1 MQFPE
6 KIAALLLGEE
16 YRTDEIGM
24 SNASVLLFQDKVHK
38 IQNDDA
44 EAANEYQMMTWLRGK
59 KFIAA
64 LLSMTKFQ
72 NNAFCRL
79 FNLHLLY
86 SYRQP

>member
-24 SNASVLLFQDKVHK
+24 SNASVLLFQDKVLK

-59 KFIAA
+59 KFKIGRA
-64 LLSMTKFQ
+64 
-72 NNAFCRL
+72 
-79 FNLHLLY
+79 HV
-86 SYRQP
+86 

>member
-16 YRTDEIGM
+16 YRTDDIGM
-24 SNASVLLFQDKVHK
+24 SNASVLLFQDKVLK

-72 NNAFCRL
+72 NNAFGRL